1 MEYLS
6 LEDALFVH
14 EAQLRLFG
22 GAPGIRDHGLI
33 ESALLRPQT
42 GYYIDLIEQ
51 AAALWESL
59 AMNHGFIDGNKRVAF
74 ACMDIFL
81 GLNGARLEAD
91 KQQRYLASFV
101 KPSLPEQSLYPK
113 RLQTT
118 LVFFCFAVMIWG
130 ISLMIIYVVREHAN

>member
-1 MEYLS
+1 MEYLT
-6 LEDALFVH
+6 LEDALFIH
-14 EAQLRLFG
+14 EEQLRLFG

-42 GYYIDLIEQ
+42 GYYADLIEQ

-91 KQQRYLASFV
+91 PDEVISF
-101 KPSLPEQSLYPK
+101 
-113 RLQTT
+113 
-118 LVFFCFAVMIWG
+118 
-130 ISLMIIYVVREHAN
+130 IYCHLEAGTFRKSVLEEWLRAHVQEGPIPV